1 MNVSKRDKGIS
12 YYSGE
17 MKYCDRTMV
26 CCALILHCTYPA
38 VPLFFFALTL
48 LCTYP
53 AFRLPLTLLCPYYFL
68 RTYLAVPLSRF
79 TITTY
84 PAVPLLFFFALTP
97 STPDTSSPDSS
108 PGKTLILVGPSR
120 YGLGVPCP
128 KFSGLQEVPASS

>member
-17 MKYCDRTMV
+17 MKYCDRTLV

-53 AFRLPLTLLCPYYFL
+53 AFRLPLNLPCCALIIFL

-97 STPDTSSPDSS
+97 STADTSSPDSS
-108 PGKTLILVGPSR
+108 PGNALILVGPSC
-120 YGLGVPCP
+120 YGLGV
-128 KFSGLQEVPASS
+128 